1 MIKVDWFKL
10 NLILLPIIT
19 YVFSCDVLSDLETGV
34 TWITLLKGLLIVL
47 NIFELNTMF
56 KKIQK

>member
-19 YVFSCDVLSDLETGV
+19 YVFTCDVLSDLETGV

>member
-34 TWITLLKGLLIVL
+34 TWITFLKGLLIAL